1 MIRLDCKTTWKCLNC
16 DANASNEQIQLI
28 LHDIR
33 VQVHR
38 MPPNIE
44 RMEDFIAK
52 YTRILHRN
60 HYLLIEMKQKLAAV
74 IRHMGTSPYD
84 SRTNLYAT
92 INNGQRNLSPL
103 ENLLKRKIDL
113 CNEFIPLLNILQ
125 PGISRLRAIAMYEL
139 FVPLLQLAKLR
150 HQQKILSDAEFL
162 VNIIISALLLSSFEI
177 FVHLFAGGARDACL
191 ELDWFACFAF
201 MYQN

>member
-16 DANASNEQIQLI
+16 NANASNEQIQLI

-38 MPPNIE
+38 IPPNIE
-44 RMEDFIAK
+44 RIEDFIAK
-52 YTRILHRN
+52 YTSVLHRN

-74 IRHMGTSPYD
+74 IRHMGTTSYD
-84 SRTNLYAT
+84 SRTT

-103 ENLLKRKIDL
+103 EHLLKRKIDL
-113 CNEFIPLLNILQ
+113 CNEFIPLLDILQ

-150 HQQKILSDAEFL
+150 HQHKILSDAEFL
-162 VNIIISALLLSSFEI
+162 VNFIVLLLSFE
-177 FVHLFAGGARDACL
+177 
-191 ELDWFACFAF
+191 
-201 MYQN
+201 